1 MSAPAIPGVERGPA
15 PISLRAR
22 TGRAPLGAILA
33 ACALAATTLV
43 SVLHLDRLPF
53 SLCVFKALTGWPC
66 MTCGTTR
73 ALGRLAHFDVAG
85 ALAMNPLVAAGALVR
100 PTSRSCRPAAP
111 FRCSSRRPGR
121 AWRASPPS
129 RRCSSTGPGSSRWD
143 AEASSSLAPRKLL
156 TPAGR
161 PRLYSAG

>member
-66 MTCGTTR
+66 MTCGATR

-85 ALAMNPLVAAGALVR
+85 ALAMNPLVAAGALVLVPWAAADLALL
-100 PTSRSCRPAAP
+100 PT
-111 FRCSSRRPGR
+111 GR
-121 AWRASPPS
+121 AV
-129 RRCSSTGPGSSRWD
+129 
-143 AEASSSLAPRKLL
+143 SLQLS
-156 TPAGR
+156 PAGAR
-161 PRLYSAG
+161 VARVAAVATVLLNWAGLVAMGR